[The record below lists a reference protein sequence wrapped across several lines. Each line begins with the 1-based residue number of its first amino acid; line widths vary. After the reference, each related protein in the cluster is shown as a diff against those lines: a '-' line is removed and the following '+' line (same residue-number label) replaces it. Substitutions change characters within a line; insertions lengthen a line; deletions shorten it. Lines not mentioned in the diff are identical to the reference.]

1 MKEFIKCYKQM
12 IIVSLVA
19 VIIGVIVGAIDAGFG
34 KILIYLGESRSEHFM
49 KLIFFLP
56 LAGML
61 LILIYRKVSKK
72 AMKGMNLVFNVGH
85 GEEDSIPLT
94 LVPLSI
100 IGTWMTHL
108 FGGSAGREG
117 VAVQIGA
124 TVSHYIGSRIKIE
137 NASRVFLVTGM
148 AAGFAGLFGTPI
160 AACFF
165 SLEVL
170 IAGALDYTALL
181 PIIIAAF
188 SSSFTAHLLN
198 LEKFTFKLETKIN
211 IDAMFILKL
220 VIIAVIFSFVGRIFS
235 VFLKYAKEKLGNKF
249 EDPIKKIF
257 VVGIILSILFI
268 ICGRG
273 RYSGLGTNLINA
285 SFNGEHIYEF
295 DWLLKIILTVITL
308 AAGYQGGEVT
318 PLFSIGC
325 SLGVVLANIL
335 NMPVEFIAALGYTA
349 VFGSATNTLL
359 APIFIG
365 AEVFGYEYMPYFF
378 VVCSISYIFNG
389 NKSIYGLQKNII
401 KAPNK
406 D

>member
-1 MKEFIKCYKQM
+1 MKEVIKHYKQM
-12 IIVSLVA
+12 SIVGLAAAIIGIIVG
-19 VIIGVIVGAIDAGFG
+19 IIDACFG
-34 KILIYLGESRSEHFM
+34 KILIYLGEFRSEHFM
-49 KLIFFLP
+49 KLIFFFP
-56 LAGML
+56 LAGI
-61 LILIYRKVSKK
+61 LIIWIYRKVSNK
-72 AMKGMNLVFNVGH
+72 AIKGMSLVFSVGH
-85 GEEDSIPLT
+85 GEEESIPLS
-94 LVPLSI
+94 LIPLSI
-100 IGTWMTHL
+100 IGTWITHL

-137 NASRVFLVTGM
+137 NASRIFLVTGM

-165 SLEVL
+165 AMEVL
-170 IAGALDYTALL
+170 IVGKLDYKALL
-181 PIIIAAF
+181 PAIIAAF

-198 LEKFTFKLETKIN
+198 LEKFTFKLETKLN

-220 VIIAVIFSFVGRIFS
+220 IIAAVIFGLVGRIFS
-235 VFLKYAKEKLGNKF
+235 VFLKYAKEKLGSKF

-268 ICGRG
+268 IFGRG

-285 SFNGEHIYEF
+285 SFNGKSIYEF
-295 DWLLKIILTVITL
+295 DWILKIILTVITL

-365 AEVFGYEYMPYFF
+365 AEVFGYEYIPYFF

-389 NKSIYGLQKNII
+389 NKSIYGLQKIS
-401 KAPNK
+401 
-406 D
+406 

>member
-1 MKEFIKCYKQM
+1 MKESVKLYKEM
-12 IIVSLVA
+12 IIVSLA
-19 VIIGVIVGAIDAGFG
+19 SVIIGVIVGAIDAGFG
-34 KILIYLGESRSEHFM
+34 KILIYLGEFRSENFM
-49 KLIFFLP
+49 KLVFFLP
-56 LAGML
+56 IAG
-61 LILIYRKVSKK
+61 ILVIWVYRKVSKK
-72 AMKGMNLVFNVGH
+72 AIKGMNLVFSVGH
-85 GEEDSIPLT
+85 GEEESIPLA
-94 LVPLSI
+94 LIPLSI
-100 IGTWMTHL
+100 AGTWMTHL

-124 TVSHYIGSRIKIE
+124 TVSNYIGRKIKIE
-137 NASRVFLVTGM
+137 NASRIFLVTGM

-165 SLEVL
+165 AMEVL
-170 IAGALDYTALL
+170 IVGKLDYKALL
-181 PIIIAAF
+181 PAIIAAF

-198 LEKFTFKLETKIN
+198 LEKFTFNLETKLN
-211 IDAMFILKL
+211 IDVMFILKL
-220 VIIAVIFSFVGRIFS
+220 IIVAVMFGLVGRIFS
-235 VFLKYAKEKLGNKF
+235 VSLKYAKEKLSNKF
-249 EDPIKKIF
+249 EDPMKKIF
-257 VVGIILSILFI
+257 VVGVILSILFI
-268 ICGRG
+268 IFGKG

-285 SFNGEHIYEF
+285 SFNGESIDEF

-365 AEVFGYEYMPYFF
+365 GEVFGYEYMPYFF
-378 VVCSISYIFNG
+378 VVCSISYAFNG
-389 NKSIYGLQKNII
+389 DKSIYGLQKIS
-401 KAPNK
+401 
-406 D
+406 

>member
-12 IIVSLVA
+12 IIVSLAA

-34 KILIYLGESRSEHFM
+34 KILIYLGEFRSEHFM
-49 KLIFFLP
+49 KLIFLLP
-56 LAGML
+56 VAG
-61 LILIYRKVSKK
+61 IWVIWIYRKFSEK
-72 AMKGMNLVFNVGH
+72 AIKGMNLVFNVGH
-85 GEEDSIPLT
+85 GEEESIPLA
-94 LVPLSI
+94 LVPLSM

-137 NASRVFLVTGM
+137 NASRIFLVTGM

-165 SLEVL
+165 ALEVL

-220 VIIAVIFSFVGRIFS
+220 VIIAVIFSFAGRIFS
-235 VFLKYAKEKLGNKF
+235 AFLKYAKEKLGNTF

-273 RYSGLGTNLINA
+273 
-285 SFNGEHIYEF
+285 
-295 DWLLKIILTVITL
+295 
-308 AAGYQGGEVT
+308 
-318 PLFSIGC
+318 SIQ
-325 SLGVVLANIL
+325 V
-335 NMPVEFIAALGYTA
+335 
-349 VFGSATNTLL
+349 
-359 APIFIG
+359 
-365 AEVFGYEYMPYFF
+365 
-378 VVCSISYIFNG
+378 
-389 NKSIYGLQKNII
+389 
-401 KAPNK
+401 
-406 D
+406 

>member
-12 IIVSLVA
+12 IIVSLAA

-165 SLEVL
+165 ALEVL

-220 VIIAVIFSFVGRIFS
+220 VIIAVIFSFAGRIFS
-235 VFLKYAKEKLGNKF
+235 AFLKYAKEKLGNKF

-295 DWLLKIILTVITL
+295 DWFFKIILTVITL